1 VRLLS
6 WSDSDRRK
14 QSSFKL
20 KEGRFRLDTRKNF
33 FTQRMAR
40 PWHSYPEKLWYPIP
54 GGIQDQVG
62 WGPGKPVP
70 LLVVVGNSAHG
81 RDVRT
86 R

>member
-1 VRLLS
+1 MRLLS

-62 WGPGKPVP
+62 WGLGS
-70 LLVVVGNSAHG
+70 LSWWGTACQNRGWEL
-81 RDVRT
+81 DEI
-86 R
+86 